1 MKKPIVL
8 LISWIIYSVSYC
20 QTNINYSSFDAWRQN
35 PSTKKME
42 HIKSFYESGYIEI
55 DNKKATAIIHNSKT
69 NQKELFLF
77 TPFQKV
83 ANGHVIGFGRVDRQQ
98 MLTFIPEDRLL
109 LLKVN
114 DIVVMQFS
122 LMQSDIIKLKKEFMS
137 FIREVNL
144 KANKIDSSFS
154 LDFLDSEFNGA
165 NSVSSKNKVDQ
176 LNPKRTPYALTVA
189 SQEDRVDIYKVKKQ
203 IVKSYTTNEICPK

>member
-69 NQKELFLF
+69 NQ
-77 TPFQKV
+77 
-83 ANGHVIGFGRVDRQQ
+83 GRQALKSTTDRAGKPWQSRHRAGRPWICNCQ
-98 MLTFIPEDRLL
+98 GWPALDMSWPGLAGPGYGMARAGWPWLIPWPVPADP
-109 LLKVN
+109 V
-114 DIVVMQFS
+114 
-122 LMQSDIIKLKKEFMS
+122 
-137 FIREVNL
+137 
-144 KANKIDSSFS
+144 
-154 LDFLDSEFNGA
+154 
-165 NSVSSKNKVDQ
+165 
-176 LNPKRTPYALTVA
+176 
-189 SQEDRVDIYKVKKQ
+189 
-203 IVKSYTTNEICPK
+203 